1 VKTVVRK
8 SIAREAVI
16 EGVALHSGET
26 VRVRL
31 LPAES
36 GEGIRFAR
44 SDLPS
49 SPSVG
54 LADVCR
60 EGPKLRSTLRLGN
73 VEVHTIE
80 HLLAVFHGFGITDVL
95 VEVDGSEVPGMDGS
109 ALPFVKAMKEAG
121 IAELPERIE
130 VVTVDE
136 PLEVLNDG
144 ARLEARP
151 HPEGL
156 RISYTLDYPN
166 EPLAQGQL
174 CLDVTA
180 ECFER
185 ELAPARTFCPLKE
198 ARALQAAGF
207 GKGAGTHNTLV
218 LEGRRVLDN
227 SLRFPDETVRHKMLD
242 LFGDLY
248 LIGRPVNA
256 HFIAHR
262 SGHELNRA
270 MVQRLGANLP

>member
-1 VKTVVRK
+1 MKTVARK

-26 VRVRL
+26 VRVRM
-31 LPAES
+31 LPAKA
-36 GEGIRFAR
+36 GVGIRFAR

-54 LADVCR
+54 LGDMCR
-60 EGPKLRSTLRLGN
+60 EGPKLRSTLRRGD
-73 VEVHTIE
+73 VEVHTVE
-80 HLLAVFHGFGITDVL
+80 HLLAVFHGLGITDVR
-95 VEVDGSEVPGMDGS
+95 VEMDGSEVPGMDGS
-109 ALPFVKAMKEAG
+109 ALPFTKTVREAG
-121 IAELPERIE
+121 VAELQEMVE

-136 PLEVLNDG
+136 AVEVSNDG
-144 ARLEARP
+144 SRLEARP
-151 HPEGL
+151 HPDGL

-166 EPLAQGQL
+166 EPLAQGKL

-180 ECFER
+180 ESFES

-198 ARALQAAGF
+198 AKALQAAGF

-218 LEGRRVLDN
+218 LEGDRVVDN

-256 HFIAHR
+256 HFVAHR

-270 MVQRLGANLP
+270 MVELLDAK